1 MEENI
6 NQIQNTNDIEK
17 VLKENNKYRPIYTFG
32 FIVVLILVSIA
43 YASLAYNLGYKVGE
57 VKGAEVPPAPP
68 APPVVP
74 IIPIPDP
81 VIPDLN
87 WQIEFENVVELE
99 GSVTPTLF
107 PQIDDRKT
115 TVDFGVQLDAP
126 GDFYMF
132 NVDII
137 NKGDRDAKIYDIFKT
152 ELTEAQSKYLKF
164 KVYYSNGVEIQIGDQ
179 LNVNDRRTVTVLVEF
194 DPEVNKED
202 LPDSVQSL
210 YLEYKIQYVE
220 K

>member
-1 MEENI
+1 MEENN
-6 NQIQNTNDIEK
+6 NQNLTTKDIEK
-17 VLKENNKYRPIYTFG
+17 VLKENNKDRPVYTFG

-57 VKGAEVPPAPP
+57 VKGEEVLPPAPP
-68 APPVVP
+68 TPP

-107 PQIDDRKT
+107 PQIDARKT
-115 TVDFGVQLDAP
+115 TVDFGVQLDVP

-132 NVDII
+132 NVDIV

-152 ELTEAQSKYLKF
+152 ELTEAQSKYFKF
-164 KVYYSNGVEIQIGDQ
+164 DVYYSNGVPISINDQ

-202 LPDSVQSL
+202 LPDSVQAL
-210 YLEYKIQYVE
+210 WLEYRIQYVE